1 LRSVLQFGESVIEMT
16 TVPTARSQLS
26 ELYVRESAAIEQE
39 FSATGDGRAA
49 LARRT
54 ALVDAIVQRLW
65 NEIIVGSNPGSNAGS
80 SASPTTVDPDG
91 PKNFALVATGGF
103 GRGWLFP
110 HSDIDLLFLHAGNS
124 SESEFKDPIRRFSQE
139 LWDLRLKL
147 SPATRNL
154 AECERLDPNN
164 VEFAISLLDCRYLA
178 GDRELFSRLREKAV
192 PRLVARDYQN
202 LIQNLAEITRARH
215 HKFGNTVFH
224 LEPNVKD
231 GPGGLRDYNVA
242 NWLALISAMEKLKV
256 WPDEK
261 TLLPVSSRR
270 AFDAALDFQMSVRCF
285 LHFRYGRHDNTLI
298 WEAQDEAAA
307 RKIGASIGA
316 NDAEIANTA
325 DWMRIYFGH
334 VRSVHRVCMQLL
346 EEIPAAWSSLYRQF
360 QGWRSKVSSADFSVV
375 DGLIFLQQPAGLRDP
390 EILLRLF
397 HFMAEHGL
405 KLSTTTEYK
414 VEQALPALA
423 ATPPRGAELWLYLQE
438 TLVQPHAAD
447 ALRAMNALRLL
458 ALLLPELKGIEA
470 LVIRDFYHRY
480 TVDEHSFLAI
490 ENLHRLKE
498 SKSEWDQRFAE
509 LQSELEQPELLY
521 LALLLHDSGKAVP
534 SENHVE
540 LSLQLTDSCA
550 ERLDLDPVDRDTLR
564 YLVASHLEMAA
575 ATRRDVFDPANV
587 KSFAEKVGVPER
599 LKMLCLMT
607 YADIKAVNP
616 EAMTPWKADNL
627 WQLYIACANYLSRSA
642 DERVHTAD
650 DGSSV
655 APSSVAP
662 SSLASSNLAHL
673 RSLAPVAGKKIN
685 IFLEGLPQRYL
696 RIHGATDV
704 LAHAEMA
711 TRLGQDGVQLNLKQV
726 RHWYELTL
734 ITTDRPFL
742 FASVSGTLAAWGMNI
757 VKANAFS
764 NAAGIVVDT
773 FYFTDRFRT
782 LEMNL
787 QEWERL
793 KKSIAAVVKGE
804 ADVARMLRDRLK
816 SEKGNATKVK
826 IATQIEFDDG
836 CSASSTLVQ
845 VLTQDR
851 PGLLYR
857 MCSLISK
864 HECNIEIALI
874 ETEGQMAIDILYL
887 TSGGAKL
894 SAARQSALGQALRDE
909 LAAK

>member
-1 LRSVLQFGESVIEMT
+1 M
-16 TVPTARSQLS
+16 
-26 ELYVRESAAIEQE
+26 
-39 FSATGDGRAA
+39 
-49 LARRT
+49 
-54 ALVDAIVQRLW
+54 
-65 NEIIVGSNPGSNAGS
+65 
-80 SASPTTVDPDG
+80 
-91 PKNFALVATGGF
+91 
-103 GRGWLFP
+103 
-110 HSDIDLLFLHAGNS
+110 
-124 SESEFKDPIRRFSQE
+124 
-139 LWDLRLKL
+139 
-147 SPATRNL
+147 
-154 AECERLDPNN
+154 
-164 VEFAISLLDCRYLA
+164 
-178 GDRELFSRLREKAV
+178 
-192 PRLVARDYQN
+192 
-202 LIQNLAEITRARH
+202 
-215 HKFGNTVFH
+215 
-224 LEPNVKD
+224 
-231 GPGGLRDYNVA
+231 RDYNVA

-256 WPDEK
+256 WPDSN

-270 AFDAALDFQMSVRCF
+270 ALDAALDFQMSVRCF
-285 LHFRYGRHDNTLI
+285 LHFRYGRHDNTLT

-307 RKIGASIGA
+307 KKIGTS
-316 NDAEIANTA
+316 DLEIANAA
-325 DWMRIYFGH
+325 DWMRVYFGH
-334 VRSVHRVCMQLL
+334 VRAVHRVCNQLI

-360 QGWRSKVSSADFSVV
+360 QGWRLKVAGDDFSVV
-375 DGLIFLQQPAGLRDP
+375 DGLIFLKQPKQPQEPGGLRDP
-390 EILLRLF
+390 EMLLRLF

-405 KLSTTTEYK
+405 KLSTTTEFK

-438 TLVQPHAAD
+438 TLVQPYAAD

-458 ALLLPELKGIEA
+458 SLLLPELRGIEA
-470 LVIRDFYHRY
+470 LVVRDFYHRY

-490 ENLHRLKE
+490 EHLHRLKE
-498 SKSEWDQRFAE
+498 SKSEWDRRFAA
-509 LQSELEQPELLY
+509 LQGELEQPELLF

-550 ERLDLDPVDRDTLR
+550 ERLDLDPVDRETVR
-564 YLVASHLEMAA
+564 YLVASHLEMSAA
-575 ATRRDVFDPANV
+575 MRRDVFDPANV
-587 KSFAEKVGVPER
+587 KSFAERVGVPER

-642 DERVHTAD
+642 DERVHTGD
-650 DGSSV
+650 DG
-655 APSSVAP
+655 
-662 SSLASSNLAHL
+662 SNLAHL

-685 IFLEGLPQRYL
+685 TLLEGLPQRYL

-711 TRLGQDGVQLNLKQV
+711 SRLGQDGVLLNLKQV
-726 RHWYELTL
+726 RQWYELTL
-734 ITTDRPFL
+734 VTTDRPFL
-742 FASVSGTLAAWGMNI
+742 FASVSGALAAWGMNI

-787 QEWERL
+787 QEWDRL

-804 ADVARMLRDRLK
+804 ADLARMLRDRLK
-816 SEKGNATKVK
+816 SEKADSTKVK
-826 IATQIEFDDG
+826 ISTQIEFDDSS
-836 CSASSTLVQ
+836 SAHSTLVQ

-857 MCSLISK
+857 MCSLVSK

-874 ETEGQMAIDILYL
+874 ETEGQMAIDVLYL
-887 TSGGAKL
+887 TSGAAKL
-894 SAARQSALGQALRDE
+894 SADRQAALGQALREE

>member
-1 LRSVLQFGESVIEMT
+1 MT
-16 TVPTARSQLS
+16 TVATVRS
-26 ELYVRESAAIEQE
+26 ELGDLYARESAAIEQE
-39 FSATGDGRAA
+39 FSLTGEGRTA

-54 ALVDAIVQRLW
+54 ALVDTMVQRLW
-65 NEIIVGSNPGSNAGS
+65 NEIIPGAATADSGL
-80 SASPTTVDPDG
+80 

-110 HSDIDLLFLHAGNS
+110 HSDIDLLFLYDGANA
-124 SESEFKDPIRRFSQE
+124 ESEFKDPIRRLSQE

-178 GDRELFSRLREKAV
+178 GDRELFSRLHEKAV
-192 PRLVARDYQN
+192 PRLVGRDCQS

-256 WPDEK
+256 WPDAK

-285 LHFRYGRHDNTLI
+285 LHFRHGRHDNTLT
-298 WEAQDEAAA
+298 WEMQDEAAA
-307 RKIGASIGA
+307 KKIGASFGM
-316 NDAEIANTA
+316 NDAEIANAA
-325 DWMRIYFGH
+325 DWMRVYYGH
-334 VRSVHRVCMQLL
+334 VRSVHRVCNQLL

-360 QGWRSKVSSADFSVV
+360 QGWRSRVASDDFSVV
-375 DGLIFLQQPAGLRDP
+375 DGLIFLQQPGGLRDP
-390 EILLRLF
+390 EMLLRLF

-438 TLVQPHAAD
+438 TLLQPHAAD

-470 LVIRDFYHRY
+470 LVVRDFYHRY

-490 ENLHRLKE
+490 EHLHRLKE
-498 SKSEWDQRFAE
+498 SKSEWDQRFARLLE
-509 LQSELEQPELLY
+509 ELERPELLY
-521 LALLLHDSGKAVP
+521 LALLLHDSGKAMP
-534 SENHVE
+534 SDNHVE
-540 LSLQLTDSCA
+540 VSRQLTDSCT
-550 ERLDLDPVDRDTLR
+550 ERLDLDPVDRETVH
-564 YLVASHLEMAA
+564 YLVASHLEMSAA
-575 ATRRDVFDPANV
+575 VRRDIFDPANV

-599 LKMLCLMT
+599 LKMLCLLT

-627 WQLYIACANYLSRSA
+627 WQLYIAGANYLSRSV
-642 DERVHTAD
+642 DERVHTSNND
-650 DGSSV
+650 DSGI
-655 APSSVAP
+655 
-662 SSLASSNLAHL
+662 NLAHL
-673 RSLAPVAGKKIN
+673 RSLVPVAGKKIN
-685 IFLEGLPQRYL
+685 AFLEGLPHRYL
-696 RIHGATDV
+696 RIHGAMDV

-711 TRLGQDGVQLNLKQV
+711 ARLGQSGVQLNLKQV

-734 ITTDRPFL
+734 VTTDRPFL
-742 FASVSGTLAAWGMNI
+742 FASVSGALAAWGMNI

-764 NAAGIVVDT
+764 NAAGIVMDT

-787 QEWERL
+787 QEWDRL
-793 KKSIAAVVKGE
+793 KKSIASVVKGE

-816 SEKGNATKVK
+816 SEKAHGTKVK
-826 IATQIEFDDG
+826 IATQIEFDDS
-836 CSASSTLVQ
+836 CSAHSTMMQ

-857 MCSLISK
+857 MCSVVSK

-874 ETEGQMAIDILYL
+874 ETEGQMAIDVLYL

-894 SAARQSALGQALRDE
+894 SAERQSALGKALRDE